1 MIAQYATVLT
11 SALWHGLYPG
21 YYISF
26 VHWMPFMQIGQEIFR
41 QRQIKGSK
49 VHRFY
54 EKYEKICDQVENLFS
69 TFVMTYFGMP
79 FHLMTFDKVWIYL
92 KTTYFLPY
100 LLLYLANYLFVW
112 KKIVSEKPKAE
123 KGKQNGV
130 EAKGVEVKKTD

>member
-1 MIAQYATVLT
+1 
-11 SALWHGLYPG
+11 
-21 YYISF
+21 
-26 VHWMPFMQIGQEIFR
+26 MQIGQEIFR

-79 FHLMTFDKVWIYL
+79 FHLMTFDKVWIYV

-112 KKIVSEKPKAE
+112 KKIVSEKPKGE

-130 EAKGVEVKKTD
+130 EAKSVEVKKTD